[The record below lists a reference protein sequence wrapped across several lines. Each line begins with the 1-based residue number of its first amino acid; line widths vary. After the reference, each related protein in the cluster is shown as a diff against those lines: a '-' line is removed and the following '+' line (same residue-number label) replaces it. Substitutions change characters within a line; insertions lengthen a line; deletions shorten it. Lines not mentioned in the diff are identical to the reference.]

1 MEVEEEEERRRRE
14 GERGGLNLFYVGH
27 IGPFISG
34 QICPMYAW
42 TDLSNITLDTFGQLA
57 KSGQWKQ

>member
-1 MEVEEEEERRRRE
+1 MC
-14 GERGGLNLFYVGH
+14 GH
-27 IGPFISG
+27 IVPFING

-57 KSGQWKQ
+57 KSRQWKPAADDDGIGTAGKDAGA